1 MTKQQNKSIL
11 PSDKEFDRQLDWV
24 AKSYLASAFDR
35 RRAWVRIS
43 MALGQTSAGLRRRRL
58 RYAAAIAAAVVLTAS
73 AAYIALKPESR
84 PAPVQEPQNIEQ
96 SAPTEMYRTHR
107 LDFSDTPLSQVV
119 AKIET
124 EYGVT
129 VDNVPE
135 GDYRLTGSFEGDAG
149 EIVESINMLLGTEM
163 EVVEK

>member
-1 MTKQQNKSIL
+1 MTKQQNKSTL
-11 PSDKEFDRQLDWV
+11 PSDKEFDRQLGWV
-24 AKSYLASAFDR
+24 AKNYNASAFDR

-43 MALGQTSAGLRRRRL
+43 IALGQSPAGLRRRRL
-58 RYAAAIAAAVVLTAS
+58 RFAAAIAAVVVLTAS

-84 PAPVQEPQNIEQ
+84 PAPVSEPQNIER
-96 SAPTEMYRTHR
+96 SVTTEMNRSHR

-119 AKIET
+119 TKIET

-135 GDYRLTGSFEGDAG
+135 GDYRLTGSFEGDAN

>member
-1 MTKQQNKSIL
+1 MTKQQNKSTL

-24 AKSYLASAFDR
+24 AKNFLASAFDI
-35 RRAWVRIS
+35 RRAWECIS
-43 MALGQTSAGLRRRRL
+43 MAVGQPPAGLRRRRL
-58 RYAAAIAAAVVLTAS
+58 RYAAAIAATIVLTAS
-73 AAYIALKPESR
+73 AAYIALKPESQ
-84 PAPVQEPQNIEQ
+84 PAAVPEPQTIER
-96 SAPTEMYRTHR
+96 SATPEIDRPHR

>member
-1 MTKQQNKSIL
+1 MTKQQNKSTL

-58 RYAAAIAAAVVLTAS
+58 RYAAAIAAAVALTAS
-73 AAYIALKPESR
+73 AAYIALKPEHQ
-84 PAPVQEPQNIEQ
+84 PVPEPQTIER
-96 SAPTEMYRTHR
+96 SATLEMNRTHR

>member
-1 MTKQQNKSIL
+1 MTKQQNKSTL

-73 AAYIALKPESR
+73 AAYIALKPERLTAPEPTPQTIERSDTPEPNR
-84 PAPVQEPQNIEQ
+84 P
-96 SAPTEMYRTHR
+96 HR

-124 EYGVT
+124 EYGVI